1 MTRGWSSSRS
11 VMASIFPHPIM
22 SATSSIRTPADPE
35 VVSLGAGHSPL
46 FALVTDKLRE
56 RILNGEYAPGER
68 LRLQAYRAIAAANS
82 AEDVTAVREE
92 LVDRYGPL
100 PEPVE
105 NLLLVAGLRML
116 ARKVG
121 VTDITLQGSNVRF
134 GPVDLRE
141 SQELRLSRLHP
152 RAVLKPATHQVLV
165 PRPSTARIG
174 GKPVVGREL
183 LQWTADFL
191 TTILDT

>member
-1 MTRGWSSSRS
+1 
-11 VMASIFPHPIM
+11 
-22 SATSSIRTPADPE
+22 
-35 VVSLGAGHSPL
+35 
-46 FALVTDKLRE
+46 
-56 RILNGEYAPGER
+56 
-68 LRLQAYRAIAAANS
+68 
-82 AEDVTAVREE
+82 VREE
-92 LVDRYGPL
+92 LADRYGPL

-134 GPVDLRE
+134 GPVELRE

-152 RAVLKPATHQVLV
+152 RSVLKPATRQVLV
-165 PRPSTARIG
+165 PRPTTAKIG

-183 LQWTADFL
+183 LQWTAEFL
-191 TTILDT
+191 TTVLGG